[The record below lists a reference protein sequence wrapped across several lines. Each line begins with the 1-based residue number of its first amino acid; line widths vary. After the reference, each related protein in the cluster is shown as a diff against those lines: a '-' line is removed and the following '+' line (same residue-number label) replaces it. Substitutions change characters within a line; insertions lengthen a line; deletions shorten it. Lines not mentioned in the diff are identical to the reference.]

1 MERLIT
7 ALLIEDDSQARN
19 ILQKFLEDE
28 EKVFVVGSLD
38 NTLQAEEIIMKHN
51 PDVIFLDIHMPY
63 ESGISFATRL
73 KESGD
78 ETLLVFTTA
87 FGNYA
92 LDAFQLKPFD
102 FLVKPFGMNEIST
115 LLKKIEKHIECEELS
130 ITSVSSKVN
139 QGKLKF
145 RTNHGY
151 LFLAPHEIFYVRSIR
166 NYCELVL
173 TSGEVEKVLSPISA
187 ISKQFIGSNFHMINR
202 SLFINLSY
210 IIRIDRKFKKCVMG
224 SNKYE
229 YEFELPITVKSLNFL
244 ENLNTVK
251 LG

>member
-28 EKVFVVGSLD
+28 DKVFVVGSLD

-51 PDVIFLDIHMPY
+51 PDVIFLDIHLPF
-63 ESGISFATRL
+63 ENGISFAARL
-73 KESGD
+73 KETGD

-92 LDAFQLKPFD
+92 LEAFELKPFD
-102 FLVKPFGMNEIST
+102 FLVKPFGINEIST
-115 LLKKIEKHIECEELS
+115 LLKKIESHIESKELS
-130 ITSVSSKVN
+130 SNSVFSKAN
-139 QGKLKF
+139 QGKIKF
-145 RTNHGY
+145 RTNHGF
-151 LFLAPHEIFYVRSIR
+151 LFLLPHEIFYVRSRR

-173 TSGEVEKVLSPISA
+173 TSGKVEKVLSTISA
-187 ISKQFIGSNFHMINR
+187 LSKEFSGGNFHMINR
-202 SLFINLSY
+202 SLIINLSY
-210 IIRIDRKFKKCVMG
+210 IIRIDRKFKKCVMS
-224 SNKYE
+224 SNE
-229 YEFELPITVKSLNFL
+229 NEFELPITNKNLNFL